1 MKARPEKRP
10 PANFDF
16 LPSSYTV
23 DGTTTYFTFNAFK
36 TNFSFPILKKEL
48 RKSVSRMIILIS
60 QVS

>member
-48 RKSVSRMIILIS
+48 RKSVSRITI
-60 QVS
+60 